1 MANNY
6 QPETLCVLSDGA
18 TRPSRQ
24 SEGAAGYDL
33 YAACTAILNTDCR
46 VVPVSTGVHIAI
58 PQGYVGIIHERSG
71 LALRNNVQVA
81 GGVID
86 SDYRGEVKV
95 MLRNLGDAPHAI
107 QSGDRIAQL
116 VITPIMTTPFRTVSN
131 LNNTDRGAGGFGS
144 TGR

>member
-1 MANNY
+1 MAASPNST
-6 QPETLCVLSDGA
+6 PLCILEDGA
-18 TRPSRQ
+18 RRPTRQ

-33 YAACTAILNTDCR
+33 YANSDAVLDTNCR
-46 VVPVSTGVHIAI
+46 VVPVSTGVRVAI

-95 MLRNLGDAPHAI
+95 MLRNLGTDSHAI
-107 QSGDRIAQL
+107 HSGDRIAQL
-116 VITPIMTTPFRTVSN
+116 VIKPIMTTPFRIVSA
-131 LNNTDRGAGGFGS
+131 LENTDRGADGFGS